1 MDKFNQWV
9 LGAASLAVLG
19 TAAAEEGSLTVRAT
33 GFKQDSGQ
41 AVAKLFEPGDD
52 VLGHGHLQV
61 SAAIS
66 SGQAVLE
73 FASLPAGR
81 YAVVVFH
88 DENGNGVIDHNL
100 LRLPSEPLGF
110 SNGFALGLVSGLP
123 SFDKL
128 AFQHASVP
136 QTLELTVK

>member
-1 MDKFNQWV
+1 MDKVKHYLF
-9 LGAASLAVLG
+9 GALSIALIG
-19 TAAAEEGSLTVRAT
+19 TAAAEDGALTIQAS
-33 GFKQDSGQ
+33 GFKHGNGQ
-41 AVAKLFEPGDD
+41 AVAKLFQPGDD
-52 VLGHGHLQV
+52 VLGRGRQQV

-66 SGQAVLE
+66 NGQAVLE
-73 FASLPAGR
+73 FAGLPTGR

-88 DENGNGVIDHNL
+88 DENGNGVIDHNV

-110 SNGFALGLVSGLP
+110 SNGFILGLVSGLP

-136 QTLELTVK
+136 QTLEIVVK